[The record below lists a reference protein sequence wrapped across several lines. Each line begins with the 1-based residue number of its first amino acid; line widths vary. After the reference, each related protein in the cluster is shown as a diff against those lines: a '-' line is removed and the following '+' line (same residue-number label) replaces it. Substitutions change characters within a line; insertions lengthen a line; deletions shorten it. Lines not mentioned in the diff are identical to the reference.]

1 MNCEQIHELLA
12 ESLSWE
18 WDEEVMRHLNDCHE
32 CSKFCDD
39 LKTLAE
45 MTVDLQNE
53 VPVPPEFQNQV
64 FYRLSQSRGSMK
76 IIAPI
81 VLILGTIAA
90 SGFYWYG
97 GDQTEPNWVSIF
109 SGGAETRL
117 NDELEGETTF
127 LEVEV
132 DGSPEGGYILRLPS
146 VIRIKHS
153 DLHEESYISNV
164 SH

>member
-18 WDEEVMRHLNDCHE
+18 WDEEVMRHLKECHE

-45 MTVDLQNE
+45 MTADLQNE
-53 VPVPPEFQNQV
+53 EPVPPEFQNQV
-64 FYRLSQSRGSMK
+64 FYRLSQSRGAK
-76 IIAPI
+76 KFVTPII
-81 VLILGTIAA
+81 LILGVIAA
-90 SGFYWYG
+90 GSFYWYG
-97 GDQTEPNWVSIF
+97 GDKTEPDWAPAS
-109 SGGAETRL
+109 SASAEVQL

-132 DGSPEGGYILRLPS
+132 DSSPEGGYILRLPS

-153 DLHEESYISNV
+153 NLHEESYITNV